1 VVLSLAYSLQDER
14 DGNQSGGSA
23 RGKREPVSGRE
34 GFWLGRLVLSGSI
47 GVYGRMVE
55 SDGGK
60 VEFMALNIKNEETN
74 RMVRELAALKG
85 ISLVVAVT
93 QAVQEK
99 LEREKASKS
108 ESRLEWLKR
117 ITAITAPLMN
127 DGRTS
132 KELLDELYDD
142 ETGLPK

>member
-1 VVLSLAYSLQDER
+1 
-14 DGNQSGGSA
+14 
-23 RGKREPVSGRE
+23 
-34 GFWLGRLVLSGSI
+34 
-47 GVYGRMVE
+47 MVE
-55 SDGGK
+55 WWKDM
-60 VEFMALNIKNEETN
+60 VERWKPMALNIKDEKTD

-85 ISLVVAVT
+85 VSLVVAVS

-108 ESRLEWLKR
+108 ESRLEWLER

-127 DGRTS
+127 DGRTT
-132 KELLDELYDD
+132 KELFDELYDD